1 MENRKGKLE
10 KELEDP
16 FYLKDPELVK
26 IFEKCKPPKE
36 AYLYFPKGEEIIVM
50 NEKNPR
56 ASYRKIYYNVP
67 YFDYEKEEIN
77 NLKELI
83 NKSPD
88 VKLPDFFDDE
98 LLLRFLYADD
108 CEMDKVFKR
117 LKKYID
123 WSNKTFP
130 LTIQPRSKTIEIL
143 NKGFVYVYGRDC
155 KFRPLLIFRLVEFV
169 KYENIYSVE
178 EVLNAGIFLGQFC
191 INNLLAPGHVER
203 WDLIID
209 LRKTTLLGLPD
220 HIKKLLPIMNEGF
233 ISRLNKTYVIGMNF
247 FFRIIYKIVCAF
259 LQESTVKKIKILDGK
274 KDQSMFEEIR
284 RDNVEVD
291 MGGTAPN
298 ARIGEEN
305 GIFPPRMPSEHFLL
319 ESQNADDILISE
331 EEYINKYKNGEIPK
345 DLASPYI
352 LNKLEEMKKQES
364 IIENNNINDQSNEQI
379 IQKNKTIEIDRN
391 KIAHSINEQNNNN
404 TFQGNIIN
412 KRTISFIQKQK
423 AINERQQKLHK
434 MKTFLNAR
442 WEIKEEN
449 IHEKYKF
456 ISTSKNKLNNV
467 IKDINSLSNKKKN
480 FINNISKISNTKNIN
495 YIGNHYNNQ

>member
-1 MENRKGKLE
+1 
-10 KELEDP
+10 
-16 FYLKDPELVK
+16 
-26 IFEKCKPPKE
+26 
-36 AYLYFPKGEEIIVM
+36 
-50 NEKNPR
+50 
-56 ASYRKIYYNVP
+56 
-67 YFDYEKEEIN
+67 
-77 NLKELI
+77 
-83 NKSPD
+83 
-88 VKLPDFFDDE
+88 
-98 LLLRFLYADD
+98 
-108 CEMDKVFKR
+108 
-117 LKKYID
+117 
-123 WSNKTFP
+123 
-130 LTIQPRSKTIEIL
+130 
-143 NKGFVYVYGRDC
+143 
-155 KFRPLLIFRLVEFV
+155 
-169 KYENIYSVE
+169 
-178 EVLNAGIFLGQFC
+178 
-191 INNLLAPGHVER
+191 
-203 WDLIID
+203 
-209 LRKTTLLGLPD
+209 
-220 HIKKLLPIMNEGF
+220 
-233 ISRLNKTYVIGMNF
+233 
-247 FFRIIYKIVCAF
+247 
-259 LQESTVKKIKILDGK
+259 
-274 KDQSMFEEIR
+274 MFEEIR

-364 IIENNNINDQSNEQI
+364 IIENNNINNQSNEQI

-391 KIAHSINEQNNNN
+391 KIEHSINEQNNNN